1 MCARSSACLARIRA
15 SVFPMSSP
23 ASSRAFLRRLS
34 LRMSFSRLR
43 LPADCPVRL
52 VARATGAFER
62 VREHPPDTRVAYAQ
76 LVLAVVP
83 AESVV

>member
-1 MCARSSACLARIRA
+1 MRAQLRLPLPYQGFGVPYVESGVLQSVPAALELADVILEA
-15 SVFPMSSP
+15 
-23 ASSRAFLRRLS
+23 A
-34 LRMSFSRLR
+34 

-62 VREHPPDTRVAYAQ
+62 VGEHPPDTRVVYAQ